1 MRTMKKIARQI
12 AWFVT
17 ISVAF
22 AVLCSITAVNAEVVY
37 ENDFSMRTSKG
48 AIPYG
53 DWRTVPYTPG
63 KLVNDYITNPFQG
76 TEYQDNWTRA
86 NNNGLCPVL
95 VVDDNGNQEVVASC
109 ASGAASPYA
118 YLKQRLFNTFSSG
131 IVTAQC
137 DLRAPTTWS
146 GSSGFMFANR
156 FTLGDETFFS
166 PNTASGE
173 YAKHLAASAG
183 ITHQNGKRQFWR
195 VAPNAGSVFT
205 DGASVTSWY
214 RIVLTVNLD
223 TRKWSRAFYDLG
235 TAHPTFDTPTPA
247 TASFSESDIDM
258 PYDSVTTIS
267 AISVA
272 AYCPYGGTGNDIDLS
287 QAAQFDNIRVAHN
300 GEACYVNDFTTRRS
314 RNLAPATTTGT
325 YTADCLVT
333 NTVSG
338 ETYWVGRELFPP
350 TTGNQAVPQPVG
362 VDGWRRLNSAGTTT
376 PSVYKDSSDSH
387 LLLHY
392 PLESGKFGVTAV
404 PIGST
409 LRTGKV
415 RVRADVRTIGI
426 GGGDLATRGAFLYA
440 GGEEFYTCNKA
451 AFDNAAGQF
460 ARIGIIGE
468 YTQKE
473 VDGELKTFRRPACR
487 TANGEWVNGTG
498 DEWVKQA
505 TWLRFVIEADLD
517 AGTYTAKF
525 LDQGVNQP
533 SSDSEDSTTN
543 YFERAGIPAINPI
556 TEISSVGLGAYM
568 SEVKFDNIKVWHRP
582 TGASEETLVYDN
594 SFNPRTIYHQNV
606 RSGRLTG
613 TLWTGPWGQDGW
625 IRTNTGTM
633 NVYVVDDGVNPALAF
648 GGVNYS
654 YSVHDIGTLL
664 KGGTVITQ
672 ADVTPSECWS
682 GAYRYNIFW
691 LGGDQFHE
699 GNLNGGDA
707 GFVKW
712 TAAGFGFRDTTST
725 TNSVGQYTNITICAY
740 NGDGAGGGTYANSN
754 AKVDPSHWY
763 RFIATTSMKDSV
775 SDVAVY
781 DLGTDHPT
789 LATPTPAVPV
799 ATFANMRSRH
809 LAQDLGGVS
818 CFGMYV
824 NAPLLWNSASTTAS
838 LLWDNIRISHKPAGV
853 MVIFR

>member
-1 MRTMKKIARQI
+1 MTSAYAAHHRRKLVLIVPLSCMLL
-12 AWFVT
+12 
-17 ISVAF
+17 F
-22 AVLCSITAVNAEVVY
+22 AVKGSAEVIY
-37 ENDFSMRTSKG
+37 ENDFSVRTSKG

-53 DWRTVPYTPG
+53 DWRAVPYSPG
-63 KLVNDYITNPFQG
+63 KLVKDFNADDPISG
-76 TEYQDNWTRA
+76 TDSQDNWIRA
-86 NNNGLCPVL
+86 NNSCYCPAL

-109 ASGAASPYA
+109 AQDTSQHVV
-118 YLKQRLFNTFSSG
+118 LKQRLFNTFSSG

-137 DLRAPTTWS
+137 DLRAPTSWS
-146 GSSGFMFANR
+146 GTVYANR
-156 FTLGDETFFS
+156 LSLGDETFFS
-166 PNTASGE
+166 PDTS
-173 YAKHLAASAG
+173 AAEFNNHIAANAG
-183 ITHQNGKRQFWR
+183 ITHQNGKRQFYR

-235 TAHPTFDTPTPA
+235 TAHPALDTPTPA
-247 TASFSESDIDM
+247 TAAFSETDIDM
-258 PYDSVTTIS
+258 PYASVTTIS

-272 AYCPYGGTGNDIDLS
+272 AYSPRGGTGSGIDLS

-300 GEACYVNDFTTRRS
+300 GVECYVNDFTKRRS
-314 RNLAPATTTGT
+314 RNLSPATTSGT
-325 YTADCLVT
+325 YTTECLVT
-333 NTVSG
+333 NTVGG
-338 ETYWVGRELFPP
+338 ETYWVGRELLPP
-350 TTGNQAVPQPVG
+350 STGNQTVPQPVG

-376 PSVYKDSSDSH
+376 PSVRKDSSDSH
-387 LLLHY
+387 ELLYY
-392 PLESGKFGVTAV
+392 PLEERKFGVTAV

-415 RVRADVRTIGI
+415 RVRADVRAVAIGTD
-426 GGGDLATRGAFLYA
+426 DLATRGALLFA

-468 YTQKE
+468 KTQKE
-473 VDGELKTFRRPACR
+473 VDGEPRTFRRPACR
-487 TANGEWVNGTG
+487 TVNGEWVFGTG

-517 AGTYTAKF
+517 AGTYSAKF

-543 YFERAGIPAINPI
+543 YYEKAGIAAINPI

-582 TGASEETLVYDN
+582 TGATEDTLVYDN
-594 SFNPRTIYHQNV
+594 RFNPRTIYHQNV

-625 IRTNTGTM
+625 IRTNTGLM
-633 NVYVVDDGVNPALAF
+633 NVYVADDGVNPALAF
-648 GGVNYS
+648 FGGNNYS

-682 GAYRYNIFW
+682 GDYRLNLFW

-699 GNLNGGDA
+699 GNRKGGDA
-707 GFVKW
+707 GFNNW
-712 TAAGFGFRDTTST
+712 TAAGFGFKDATGA
-725 TNSVGQYTNITICAY
+725 TNSAGQYTNITICAY
-740 NGDGAGGGTYANSN
+740 NGDGLGSGAYVNSN
-754 AKVDPSHWY
+754 ARVDPSHWY
-763 RFIATTSMKDSV
+763 RFVATTSMKDSV
-775 SDVAVY
+775 SDITVY
-781 DLGTDHPT
+781 DLGMEHPT
-789 LATPTPAVPV
+789 LSTPTPAVPV

-809 LAQDLGGVS
+809 LVRDLGGVS

-824 NAPLLWNSASTTAS
+824 NAPLVWNTASTTAS
-838 LLWDNIRISHKPAGV
+838 LYWDNIRISHEPVGFTIV
-853 MVIFR
+853 FR